1 MSNSFR
7 IEILGQR
14 DASSA
19 VTVDRALPSPLA
31 QIYSSSEW
39 ATFCDKLNKALE
51 PFEALKKKVIRMTIL
66 SAGLGFGMFV
76 IAAAIIGISFGTGN
90 VGSRIFPLF
99 IACGILMVG
108 VPAAL
113 QCYTVKMAMEQSN
126 IIKADLQRVVNE
138 ESERRYQ
145 VSFHL
150 REEVYTTF
158 EYHSGTEHRRG
169 GYRPV
174 QRSLYYIEC
183 VINNTVSAATVPLGA
198 EVVETTFATP
208 VAPSAF
214 DTLAA
219 ETGVSAGHGQKSAV
233 ERLQE
238 LEAVKGMLSEKEYN
252 QKRSAILATL

>member
-1 MSNSFR
+1 M
-7 IEILGQR
+7 LGQR

-19 VTVDRALPSPLA
+19 VTVDRSLPSPLA

-39 ATFCDKLNKALE
+39 ATFCDKINKALE
-51 PFEALKKKVIRMTIL
+51 PFEALKKKVRRMTML
-66 SAGLGFGMFV
+66 SIGFSIGMFA
-76 IAAAIIGISFGTGN
+76 IAAATIGISFGTG
-90 VGSRIFPLF
+90 GFKIFPLF
-99 IACGILMVG
+99 IVLGLLMVF
-108 VPAAL
+108 VPAAVG
-113 QCYTVKMAMEQSN
+113 CYTAKMATEQSN

-138 ESERRYQ
+138 ESERRYE

-158 EYHSGTEHRRG
+158 EYHSGTEHRSG

-174 QRSLYYIEC
+174 QHSLYYIEC
-183 VINNTVSAATVPLGA
+183 VINSTVSAATVPLGA
-198 EVVETTFATP
+198 EVVETTFAAP

-219 ETGVSAGHGQKSAV
+219 ETGASTGYGKKSAV

-238 LEAVKGMLSEKEYN
+238 LEAVKGMLSENEYN

>member
-19 VTVDRALPSPLA
+19 VTVDRSLPSPLA

-39 ATFCDKLNKALE
+39 ATFCDKINKALE
-51 PFEALKKKVIRMTIL
+51 PFEALKKKVLRMTML
-66 SAGLGFGMFV
+66 SMGFGFGMFA
-76 IAAAIIGISFGTGN
+76 IAAATIGISFGTGRGGFN
-90 VGSRIFPLF
+90 IFPLF
-99 IACGILMVG
+99 IVLGLLMVF
-108 VPAAL
+108 VPAAVG
-113 QCYTVKMAMEQSN
+113 CYTAKMAMEQSN

-138 ESERRYQ
+138 ESERRYE

-158 EYHSGTEHRRG
+158 EYHSGTEHRSG

-198 EVVETTFATP
+198 EVVETSYATP

-219 ETGVSAGHGQKSAV
+219 ETGASAGYGQKSAV

-238 LEAVKGMLSEKEYN
+238 LEAVKGMLSENEYN

>member
-19 VTVDRALPSPLA
+19 VTVDRSLPSPLA

-39 ATFCDKLNKALE
+39 TTFCDKINKALE
-51 PFEALKKKVIRMTIL
+51 PFEALKKKVLRMTML
-66 SAGLGFGMFV
+66 SIGFGFGMFA
-76 IAAAIIGISFGTGN
+76 IAAATASISFGR
-90 VGSRIFPLF
+90 GSFNMFPLF
-99 IACGILMVG
+99 IVLGLLMVF
-108 VPAAL
+108 VPAAVG
-113 QCYTVKMAMEQSN
+113 CYTAKMATEQSN

-138 ESERRYQ
+138 ESERRYE

-158 EYHSGTEHRRG
+158 EYHSGTEHRSG

-174 QRSLYYIEC
+174 QHSLYYIEC
-183 VINNTVSAATVPLGA
+183 VINSTVSAATVPLGA
-198 EVVETTFATP
+198 EVVETSYATP

-219 ETGVSAGHGQKSAV
+219 ETGASAGYGQKSAV

-238 LEAVKGMLSEKEYN
+238 LEAVKGMLSENEYN